1 MPNVFYMMRQITSI
15 TIGIFFCLSA
25 CKNDRQTATSD
36 QETPKALKD
45 NSSVDVLSKR
55 WDGDLVNNI
64 YQEQVANS
72 PELKEFENTVAKIEL
87 AKADSLLAFSNYDS
101 KNAAYYSSADNQ
113 LSTIKDSVLRV
124 QIKSILDIAL
134 KNYKKTIEQHSA
146 LLKAIDLKSATL
158 NDAHAVLKLYKTL
171 PVIEAY
177 QKSALPGTKSIEA
190 VANDYDKTIQAAKSL
205 TVLKN

>member
-1 MPNVFYMMRQITSI
+1 MRQITSI

-25 CKNDRQTATSD
+25 CKNDRQKKITE

-45 NSSVDVLSKR
+45 NGSVDVLSKR

-72 PELKEFENTVAKIEL
+72 PELKEFENTIAKIEM
-87 AKADSLLAFSNYDS
+87 AKTDSLLVFSNYNS

-113 LSTIKDSVLRV
+113 LSTITDSVLRL
-124 QIKSILDIAL
+124 QIKSILDSAL
-134 KNYKKTIEQHSA
+134 KNYQKATEQHTA

-158 NDAHAVLKLYKTL
+158 NDARVVLKLSKTL

-177 QKSALPGTKSIEA
+177 QKGALPGTNSIEA
-190 VANDYDKTIQAAKSL
+190 VANDYDKTIQVAKSL
-205 TVLKN
+205 TRFKN